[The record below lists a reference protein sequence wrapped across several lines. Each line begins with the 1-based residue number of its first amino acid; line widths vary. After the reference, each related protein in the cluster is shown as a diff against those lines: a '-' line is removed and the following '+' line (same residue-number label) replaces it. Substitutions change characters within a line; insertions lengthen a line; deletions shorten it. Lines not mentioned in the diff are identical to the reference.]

1 MPPLRNVIHPEYFQ
15 GARKRDRY
23 FEGWYYKLATA
34 DGSHVIAL
42 IPGVSVTKDD
52 PHAFVQVFVSR
63 RRDAATELRTTYV
76 RYDRSAFSASTA
88 AFAIAVGDNRFDGG
102 GLSVDLGDGRMRLT
116 GAVRFAGLTPIRKTL
131 FAPSIMG
138 FFGYFG
144 FLECYHGVY
153 SMTHSLNG
161 TLVLDGEP
169 VVFDGGK
176 GYVEKDWGR
185 SFPRSYVWIQS
196 NHFAAPEASLMFSR
210 AAIPFLGMHFQGL
223 IANLVA
229 GGREYRFATYNLTRV
244 VRAEIGEGTV
254 SYELR
259 RGRLR
264 LAIDARSD
272 RAIGLPSPR
281 EGRMVE
287 TIKEG
292 LSGVV
297 AARLTRGKR
306 LLFAGEGIHAGIEI
320 MRSSRK
326 G

>member
-15 GARKRDRY
+15 GARKYDRY
-23 FEGWYYKLATA
+23 FEGWYYKLVTA
-34 DGSHVIAL
+34 DGSHTIAL
-42 IPGVSVTKDD
+42 IPGVSVNRDD

-63 RRDAATELRTTYV
+63 RADASTELRTAYV
-76 RYDRSAFSASTA
+76 RFDRSAFSASAA
-88 AFAIAVGDNRFDGG
+88 AFSISVGTCRFDGG
-102 GLSVDLGDGRMRLT
+102 GLSVDLGDGRMRLS
-116 GAVRFAGLTPIRKTL
+116 GEVRFSAVTPIRKTL

-153 SMTHSLNG
+153 SMTHALSG
-161 TLVLDGEP
+161 TLLLDGKP

-196 NHFAAPEASLMFSR
+196 NHFTAPDASLMFSH
-210 AAIPFLGMHFQGL
+210 ADIPFLGMRFQGL

-229 GGREYRFATYNLTRV
+229 GGREYRFASYNLARV
-244 VRAEIGEGTV
+244 VRADIGEGTV

-259 RGRLR
+259 KGRL
-264 LAIDARSD
+264 LLEIDARSD
-272 RAIGLPSPR
+272 MAVGLPSPR

-292 LSGVV
+292 LSGIV
-297 AARLTRGKR
+297 AVRLTCGKR
-306 LLFAGEGIHAGIEI
+306 VLFADEGAHAGIEI
-320 MRSSRK
+320 MRAPRK